1 MSHIDIKLAGQNTA
15 DPQQRRL
22 RDKANRFMADI
33 LVVSIEEITQADR
46 VTGNTDAGDT
56 TVIRAD
62 IKITRGK
69 NISDNQVREI
79 AGTVEAFKK
88 TIADLVEAPYTVY
101 ENRTWR
107 QNIEVA
113 A

>member
-1 MSHIDIKLAGQNTA
+1 MSHIDMKLAGQNTA

-22 RDKANRFMADI
+22 RDKPNKFKADI
-33 LVVSIEEITQADR
+33 LVVSTEEITQTNG
-46 VTGNTDAGDT
+46 VVGNTDAGDT

-69 NISDNQVREI
+69 NISDNRAREI
-79 AGTVEAFKK
+79 AATVEAFKK

-101 ENRTWR
+101 ENRAWH